1 MDFAAEI
8 RRQFRVKTVIVPTVL
23 GALVI
28 CSPVFLDIQE
38 TNLYFLITTSP
49 LPILNVT
56 YHVEIRRFTMIIVPN
71 LLS

>member
-56 YHVEIRRFTMIIVPN
+56 HHVEIRRFTMIIVPN

>member
-28 CSPVFLDIQE
+28 CLPVFLDIQE
-38 TNLYFLITTSP
+38 TNLYFLIATSP

-56 YHVEIRRFTMIIVPN
+56 HHVEIRPFTMIIVPN